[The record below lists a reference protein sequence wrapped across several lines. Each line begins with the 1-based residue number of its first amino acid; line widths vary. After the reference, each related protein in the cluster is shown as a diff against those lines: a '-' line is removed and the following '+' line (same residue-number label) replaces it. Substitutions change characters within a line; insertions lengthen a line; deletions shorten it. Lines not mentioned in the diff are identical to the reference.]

1 MDRNYIIYNN
11 HPFTLIWHL
20 AFGKKGVPQIFRL
33 RHSLSII
40 QRISSTFDYLW
51 SILFSPSSSSYNSI
65 VFPSEEIE
73 TEKTAVFIS
82 PVSLAKVFLF
92 PPTILFPTHGL
103 SHTVHCFAKSSGD
116 PVIVPPE
123 LIRPR
128 CQQ

>member
-33 RHSLSII
+33 
-40 QRISSTFDYLW
+40 
-51 SILFSPSSSSYNSI
+51 